1 MLVVVGHGPSIV
13 GRGLGPW
20 LDTQTVVRLKW
31 AERPNAED
39 WGTRTDYVYA
49 SHSNFFFDRERLKK
63 PKLNAEYW
71 MLPQQFYPE
80 LPGIRQ
86 GSRNW
91 IDYFAKHREASP
103 VQRKTWRKASC
114 GLKAVFCAVEFL
126 QPEEI
131 GLIGFDM
138 ILHPEVPTFKWNTPP
153 GKYSYAHDAE
163 TERRALMALPVKI
176 TEL

>member
-31 AERPNAED
+31 AEIPNVED
-39 WGTRTDYVYA
+39 WGSRTDYVFA
-49 SHSNFFFDRERLKK
+49 AHSNYFLDRDRLKK
-63 PKLNAEYW
+63 PKLNAEFW
-71 MLPQQFYPE
+71 MLPQQADPE

-86 GSRNW
+86 GSRDW
-91 IDYFAKHREASP
+91 IEYFAKHREASP
-103 VQRKTWRKASC
+103 VQKRTWRKAST

-126 QPEEI
+126 KPEEI

-138 ILHPEVPTFKWNTPP
+138 VLHPDSNTWKWFAPP
-153 GKYSYAHDAE
+153 GKYSYSHDAE

-176 TEL
+176 VEL